1 MLSDSSLMTLKFLF
15 LLKCFRNLFIFS
27 LQIGYLYFHFCNIE
41 HTLMKPVRQNGLF
54 ILQSPLYLNNLSV
67 EGFPSQM
74 RLKSFILQ
82 LLLAYK
88 VLNSLQLALKSQF
101 VFLIALQKLQIF
113 TTSIRLQFT
122 LPPIHTSWRKSTRLS

>member
-1 MLSDSSLMTLKFLF
+1 MTLKFLF
-15 LLKCFRNLFIFS
+15 LLKCFRNLCIFS

-82 LLLAYK
+82 LLLADK

-122 LPPIHTSWRKSTRLS
+122 LPTIHTSWRKSTRLS